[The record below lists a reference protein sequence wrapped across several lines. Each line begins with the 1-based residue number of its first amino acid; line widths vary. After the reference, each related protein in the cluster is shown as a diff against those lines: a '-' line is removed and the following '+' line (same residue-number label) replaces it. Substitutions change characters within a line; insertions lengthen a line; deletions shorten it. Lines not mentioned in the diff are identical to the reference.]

1 MQEDLG
7 NIDLSALIAEWVPIA
22 GLEARFGFSKSTS
35 YRLVAEELVEARK
48 VGARTLVNLTN
59 VRRYLANQPLP
70 NIKADE
76 RSARLAAGPARR
88 ERDAVEV
95 SRTDVE

>member
-1 MQEDLG
+1 MQDNLG
-7 NIDLSALIAEWVPIA
+7 NADLSALLAEWVSID

-48 VGARTLVNLTN
+48 VGARTIVNLAS

-70 NIKADE
+70 NIKSDA
-76 RSARLAAGPARR
+76 RSAKLGPARSN
-88 ERDAVEV
+88 DIAIAN
-95 SRTDVE
+95 T